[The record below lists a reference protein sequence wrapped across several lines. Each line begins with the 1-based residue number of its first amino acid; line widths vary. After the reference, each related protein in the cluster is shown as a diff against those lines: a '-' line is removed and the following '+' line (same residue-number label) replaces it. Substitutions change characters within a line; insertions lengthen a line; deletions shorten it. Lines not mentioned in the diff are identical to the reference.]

1 MASTEATAVIA
12 AACGGGTHILVF
24 PYPAQGH
31 MLPLLDLTRQL
42 SLHHGLSITIATTP
56 KNLPLLSPLLSSSP
70 SIQPLILP
78 FPSHPSIPP
87 GIETCKELPSYFI
100 PMTHVLSFLH
110 DPLLHW
116 FRSQP
121 NPPLPS
127 SPTSFSVGL
136 NALPPN
142 SASPRRLL
150 PSGALALSTIHFLW
164 RTMSKNPNPD
174 DDGFPIT
181 FHGIPGSPTF
191 PWYQTSSFYRS
202 FKEGDPVSDS
212 IRDGFL
218 GNMASWGFVFNTFDD
233 LEGSY
238 LRHVREDL
246 GHERVWAVGPLS
258 ASSTRAEEEAPTELI
273 RWLDTCEEGT
283 VVYVCFGSQAT
294 LTWEQAEA
302 LGTGLERS
310 GARFVW
316 CVRATSAVPDEGF
329 ERRVKGRGVVV
340 RGWAPQVAL
349 LSHRAVGS
357 FLTHCGWNSVLE
369 AVVAGV
375 VMLTWP
381 MGADQFI
388 NARLL
393 KEVGVAV
400 GMSEGSN
407 SVPYPDE
414 LARVVAESVDPSRNQ
429 RKRALELR
437 EKALKAVKQ
446 GGSSFRDLEGFVQA
460 LRKPSQENNNIYILR
475 E

>member
-1 MASTEATAVIA
+1 MAATEATAVIA

-87 GIETCKELPSYFI
+87 GIENCKELPPSYFI

-121 NPPLPS
+121 NPPTAILSDFFLGWTQRLATQLCIPRVV
-127 SPTSFSVGL
+127 FS
-136 NALPPN
+136 
-142 SASPRRLL
+142 
-150 PSGALALSTIHFLW
+150 PSGALTLSTIHFLW

-294 LTWEQAEA
+294 LTWEQAES

-329 ERRVKGRGVVV
+329 ERRVEGRGVVLITF
-340 RGWAPQVAL
+340 R
-349 LSHRAVGS
+349 
-357 FLTHCGWNSVLE
+357 
-369 AVVAGV
+369 
-375 VMLTWP
+375 
-381 MGADQFI
+381 
-388 NARLL
+388 
-393 KEVGVAV
+393 
-400 GMSEGSN
+400 
-407 SVPYPDE
+407 
-414 LARVVAESVDPSRNQ
+414 
-429 RKRALELR
+429 LR
-437 EKALKAVKQ
+437 EPFFPLSSRLGVDEDGEVEGLPGGLCGGFLRCAAYNENGLGALIAT
-446 GGSSFRDLEGFVQA
+446 SP
-460 LRKPSQENNNIYILR
+460 PSDQDHTAENS
-475 E
+475 